1 MPPTKL
7 SLLKLQ
13 DTLPKGCNPKVS
25 RMLNPLATIPPLLV
39 ANKQKRS
46 VQIMA

>member
-1 MPPTKL
+1 MSPTKL

-25 RMLNPLATIPPLLV
+25 HMLNPLATIPPLFV
-39 ANKQKRS
+39 TNKPKKIGAN
-46 VQIMA
+46 